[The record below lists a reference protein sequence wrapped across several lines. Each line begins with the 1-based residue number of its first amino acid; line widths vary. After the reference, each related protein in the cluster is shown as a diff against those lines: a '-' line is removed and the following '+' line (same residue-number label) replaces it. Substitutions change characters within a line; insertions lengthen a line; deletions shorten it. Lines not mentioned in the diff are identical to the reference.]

1 MEKKV
6 GEKVNIS
13 GNPLKYNYSIVIYLN
28 SVWWSIKSL
37 GGKVTTSNNIYPR
50 QSKGIS
56 LTYLSWGA
64 KLPIYLVIIEFDFY
78 YIIIRLGNLIAF
90 QLIRIYLSQSLRNS
104 SWMSG
109 PNRILIHT

>member
-13 GNPLKYNYSIVIYLN
+13 VNPLKYNYSIVIYLN

-56 LTYLSWGA
+56 HLSHIF
-64 KLPIYLVIIEFDFY
+64 KLG
-78 YIIIRLGNLIAF
+78 R
-90 QLIRIYLSQSLRNS
+90 
-104 SWMSG
+104 
-109 PNRILIHT
+109 

>member
-1 MEKKV
+1 M

-13 GNPLKYNYSIVIYLN
+13 ENPLKYNYSIVIYLN

-37 GGKVTTSNNIYPR
+37 GGKVTTSNNIYIQDNPKA
-50 QSKGIS
+50 SLIA